1 MATGII
7 LLTYLAL
14 WLQYTP
20 ADATGVDGMQ
30 FRYFLPLSGIFTLCA
45 CECVAGPGCGGARVT
60 QVVQATQRRAP
71 HAPYPNLQPY
81 LPQQTLHGLKHHGIG
96 NHRK

>member
-45 CECVAGPGCGGARVT
+45 CECVAGLRRAARVT
-60 QVVQATQRRAP
+60 QVVQATPTPRSSRAVSESTAVP
-71 HAPYPNLQPY
+71 SVADAA
-81 LPQQTLHGLKHHGIG
+81 
-96 NHRK
+96 RA

>member
-45 CECVAGPGCGGARVT
+45 CECVAGLR
-60 QVVQATQRRAP
+60 RRAS
-71 HAPYPNLQPY
+71 HASRASHTTPRSSRAVSESTAVPSAADAA
-81 LPQQTLHGLKHHGIG
+81 
-96 NHRK
+96 RA

>member
-20 ADATGVDGMQ
+20 ADATGVDGVQ
-30 FRYFLPLSGIFTLCA
+30 FRYFLPLSGIFMLC
-45 CECVAGPGCGGARVT
+45 EVGAP
-60 QVVQATQRRAP
+60 P
-71 HAPYPNLQPY
+71 H
-81 LPQQTLHGLKHHGIG
+81 
-96 NHRK
+96 R